1 MDMRYNTGILTG
13 GCAVMLGVSAT
24 AGDVWTAVFCGVA
37 MLCLNVF
44 YAYQV
49 AGERRAP
56 ASGGNAIAGW
66 RAGQDWLLHL
76 LGVGLAIALILF
88 AVTVPPAIWSRTAV
102 WRVHH
107 VPEITS
113 KSERDGVAL
122 ADEIQEVGEQL
133 RSAYAQDIKDMSRV
147 STEQGGIA
155 RKLLADE
162 VSKREHAKVLHVRIT
177 TVEGRGPNQGVVE
190 FNGGVADVSFA
201 FIDPILTCPAGEES
215 VCEKAAKDNPLGFT
229 VISYTTHRTG
239 AG

>member
-66 RAGQDWLLHL
+66 WAWQDWLLNM
-76 LGVGLAIALILF
+76 LGVALAIALILF
-88 AVTVPPAIWSRTAV
+88 AVMVSPAIWSRTAV

-107 VPEITS
+107 VPALTS

-122 ADEIQEVGEQL
+122 ADEIQELGEQIRNSL
-133 RSAYAQDIKDMSRV
+133 AQNV
-147 STEQGGIA
+147 SNASTSQDGIA
-155 RKLLADE
+155 SKLLADE
-162 VSKREHAKVLHVRIT
+162 VSKREHAMVLHARVT
-177 TVEGRGPNQGVVE
+177 AVEGRGQNQGVVE
-190 FNGGVADVSFA
+190 FDGGVADVSFA

-215 VCEKAAKDNPLGFT
+215 VCEKKAKDNPLGFT
-229 VISYTTHRTG
+229 VISYTAHYTK